1 VTSTRTRT
9 AARGAL
15 AGLVAAALL
24 LGTASALAALVGRG
38 SDPFLAVG
46 DAVVRLSPQALT
58 SFAISTFGTYDK
70 LVLFVGIGV
79 VVTLAAAASGV
90 VATRRLALGVVLPLL
105 LVVAALVAVL
115 TSPGTTALA
124 LLPTVVGTL
133 VAGAAFLW
141 LVRLAGSSRATSP
154 GPVPVP
160 DADVA
165 QQQGRGTQ
173 AGGGA
178 TAAPTDH
185 GTGAPASRRLFLG
198 VAGAG
203 ALTAAG
209 LAAVGRVLDGTLRD
223 ATASRDRLALPAAGN
238 TLPDVPAGAELVDGA
253 PFRTPNADFY
263 RVDTALT
270 VPQIP
275 AEGWTVRV
283 HGLVDRPL
291 ELDWNAL
298 TTRFEVMDREIT
310 LVCVSNPVGG
320 ELAGNAVW
328 RGIRLSDVLAE
339 AGVDPAADMVL
350 STSVDGWTASTP
362 LAALVDAEDP
372 LLAFAMN
379 GEPLPFDHGF
389 PVRMV
394 VPGLYG
400 YVSATKWV
408 TDLKVTTFAEDEA
421 YWTPRGYAAE
431 APVKVASR
439 IELPASFA
447 RLATGPV
454 VVAGTAWHPGVG
466 IDAVEV
472 RVDDGDWQP
481 AELGEVPGPTTW
493 RQWRYEWAAEPGQHT
508 LRVRATDAEG
518 EVQTDERAEIAPDG
532 SSGWHSVVVT
542 VT

>member
-1 VTSTRTRT
+1 MTTTSHHTRT
-9 AARGAL
+9 RGAL

-24 LGTASALAALVGRG
+24 LGTATAAAAVVGRG

-46 DAVVRLSPQALT
+46 DTVVRLSPPVLT
-58 SFAISTFGTYDK
+58 SFAIETFGSYDK

-79 VVTLAAAASGV
+79 VLALVAAGSGV
-90 VATRRLALGVVLPLL
+90 LATRRLALGLVAPVGLVLAAGAAVLAAPATTVTDLLPLL
-105 LVVAALVAVL
+105 
-115 TSPGTTALA
+115 
-124 LLPTVVGTL
+124 VGTA
-133 VAGAAFLW
+133 VGATAFVL
-141 LVRLAGSSRATSP
+141 LVRLAAGRRRGAPVRAD
-154 GPVPVP
+154 
-160 DADVA
+160 DAD
-165 QQQGRGTQ
+165 GT
-173 AGGGA
+173 
-178 TAAPTDH
+178 TAAD
-185 GTGAPASRRLFLG
+185 GTGARPPASRRLFLG
-198 VAGAG
+198 LVGAG
-203 ALTAAG
+203 AAASAGLVAAG
-209 LAAVGRVLDGTLRD
+209 QVLGRTLRD
-223 ATASRDRLALPAAGN
+223 ATASRDGLALPPASN
-238 TLPDVPAGAELVDGA
+238 SLDDVPTGAELVEGA

-270 VPQIP
+270 VPQES
-275 AEGWTVRV
+275 AEDWVVRV

-291 ELDWNAL
+291 ELDWAAL
-298 TTRFEVMDREIT
+298 TTRFEVVDREIT

-328 RGIRLSDVLAE
+328 RGIRLADVLAE
-339 AGVDPAADMVL
+339 AGVDPRADMVL

-362 LAALVDAEDP
+362 LEALVDTDDP

-379 GEPLPFDHGF
+379 GEPLPFEHGF

-431 APVKVASR
+431 APVKIASR

-447 RLATGPV
+447 QLDAGPV

-466 IDAVEV
+466 IDTVEV

-493 RQWRYEWAAEPGQHT
+493 RQWRFEWDAEPGQHT